1 MMMMKLAL
9 WREKKKE
16 GDVEGFRM
24 NDLSDVDSGT
34 VCSFVSVGTVA
45 CFVQ

>member
-24 NDLSDVDSGT
+24 NDLSDVDSSA
-34 VCSFVSVGTVA
+34 VRSFVSISTVA
-45 CFVQ
+45 YFVQ